1 VSTTNGARLRQRA
14 ERLETPDKPVSTSTA
29 QSVEAACHKFLEER
43 GMIYNWTSCGTR
55 LVRKEAN
62 GNLTTEVAGRGAESG
77 TLPTQSDSD
86 GQAVSMTIR

>member
-1 VSTTNGARLRQRA
+1 VSTTNAARLRQRA
-14 ERLETPDKPVSTSTA
+14 ERLETPDKPISTSAA

-43 GMIYNWTSCGTR
+43 RMIYKLTSYGTR
-55 LVRKEAN
+55 LVSKEAN
-62 GNLTTEVAGRGAESG
+62 GNEMRKVAGRSAESG